1 MERPVDH
8 PSATTD
14 GAPSGRRLRRRPDG
28 SPADPA
34 SRRRGRAARWAV
46 PGVAV
51 LAVGGVIA
59 GMSAAGAQAAPVL
72 PARSAAQLLT
82 DVATSAGPGPFT
94 GTVSETANL
103 GLPALPGSDSPSA
116 SYSLLSGTHTF
127 NIWFADPAHL
137 RVSEPVQL
145 GESDLRVNG
154 RQVWLWD
161 SKTQTATHV
170 VPSAQGFALPT
181 SPPKRAFAEP
191 LKPGFMPRVFRVA
204 GRMCVLRAVKGQA
217 KPVEK
222 CVKAPFPK
230 ARVFFGSHPVKL
242 ARPFGPVKVKKLPG
256 GQVRIT
262 LPDGKT
268 RTITPPKGPAL
279 VRPFKHLPA
288 IQAPTP
294 QQAARQILAALGPT
308 TTVSVQRNVMVAGQ
322 AAYQISLAPKDRR
335 SLVSR
340 IQVAIDAAR
349 HFPLRLQVFA
359 RGSATPAFQVG
370 FTALSFGRPAASNF
384 SFTPPSGAKVK
395 KVSVPVGP
403 LGFPLRLV
411 APLSSTDRG
420 IAGGAWLPDT
430 LTPGTAPRVMGHG
443 WLSVLVVAPPAA
455 TGSVRTFSNTGS
467 AGTGVT
473 YISASTGQTSSYSST
488 SQVVFIDGSTPVGR
502 ALQQQ
507 GSLLA
512 ASPGPAALGP
522 LLNAATPVHGAWGS
536 GRLLRTSLFDI
547 LITSKGA
554 VLAGAVQPSVLYADA
569 ATLK

>member
-8 PSATTD
+8 PSAPLEH
-14 GAPSGRRLRRRPDG
+14 GSG
-28 SPADPA
+28 
-34 SRRRGRAARWAV
+34 RRRGRSARWAV

-59 GMSAAGAQAAPVL
+59 GMTAAGAQAAPVL

-82 DVATSAGPGPFT
+82 DVATSAGPGAFT
-94 GTVSETANL
+94 GTISETANL

-127 NIWFADPAHL
+127 NIWYADPAHL

-170 VPSAQGFALPT
+170 VPSARGFAVPS

-191 LKPGFMPRVFRVA
+191 LKPGFMPRVFRVS

-242 ARPFGPVKVKKLPG
+242 ARPFGPVKVTKLPG

-268 RTITPPKGPAL
+268 RTITPPKRPAL
-279 VRPFKHLPA
+279 VRPLQHLPA
-288 IQAPTP
+288 IKAPTP

-322 AAYQISLAPKDRR
+322 AAYQISLAPKDSR

-340 IQVAIDAAR
+340 IQIAIDAAR

-359 RGSATPAFQVG
+359 RGSAAPAFEVG

-395 KVSVPVGP
+395 KVSVPAGP
-403 LGFPLRLV
+403 LTGPFGPAALLGGHGGWFAYAPQSGASFSNGGGFV
-411 APLSSTDRG
+411 NAS
-420 IAGGAWLPDT
+420 
-430 LTPGTAPRVMGHG
+430 APRVLGHG

-455 TGSVRTFSNTGS
+455 TGSVRTFSNTGA

-473 YISASTGQTSSYSST
+473 YVSASTGQTSAYSST
-488 SQVVFIDGSTPVGR
+488 SKVVFTDGSTPVGR

>member
-1 MERPVDH
+1 MTLGPIDH
-8 PSATTD
+8 QSSPIESAP
-14 GAPSGRRLRRRPDG
+14 AGRRL
-28 SPADPA
+28 
-34 SRRRGRAARWAV
+34 GRAARWAV

-59 GMSAAGAQAAPVL
+59 GMSTAGAQAAPVL

-82 DVATSAGPGPFT
+82 DVATSAGPGPFS
-94 GTVSETANL
+94 GTISETANL
-103 GLPALPGSDSPSA
+103 GLPALPSSDSPSS

-127 NIWFADPAHL
+127 SIWYADPAHL
-137 RVSEPVQL
+137 RISEPVQL

-170 VPSAQGFALPT
+170 VPSAPSAPGFAVPQ
-181 SPPKRAFAEP
+181 KRGFAEP
-191 LKPGFMPRVFRVA
+191 LKPGFMPHVFKVR
-204 GRMCVLRAVKGQA
+204 GRLCVLRAVSGQP
-217 KPVEK
+217 KPAEK
-222 CVKAPFPK
+222 CVKAP
-230 ARVFFGSHPVKL
+230 AAHAFFWSHPL
-242 ARPFGPVKVKKLPG
+242 KVTK
-256 GQVRIT
+256 
-262 LPDGKT
+262 LPDGKVRITMPNGKT
-268 RTITPPKGPAL
+268 RTVTPPKAPAL
-279 VRPFKHLPA
+279 VRPLKHRPA

-322 AAYQISLAPKDRR
+322 AAYQISLAPKDSR

-340 IQVAIDAAR
+340 IQIAIDAAR

-359 RGSATPAFQVG
+359 RGSASPAFQIG
-370 FTALSFGRPAASNF
+370 FTALSLGRPASSNF

-395 KVSVPVGP
+395 KVSVPTGP
-403 LGFPLRLV
+403 L
-411 APLSSTDRG
+411 
-420 IAGGAWLPDT
+420 AGPFG
-430 LTPGTAPRVMGHG
+430 PGSLLGLHPGLGGVSAPRVMGQG

-455 TGSVRTFSNTGS
+455 TGTFREFSHVGS
-467 AGTGVT
+467 AGTHVT
-473 YISASTGQTSSYSST
+473 YISASGGKNPVSIKASAGTIVIT
-488 SQVVFIDGSTPVGR
+488 DGSTPVGR

-507 GSLLA
+507 GALDAVGS
-512 ASPGPAALGP
+512 GPTALGP

-536 GRLLRTSLFDI
+536 GRLLRTSLLDI

>member
-1 MERPVDH
+1 MEQPVDH
-8 PSATTD
+8 PSAPLD
-14 GAPSGRRLRRRPDG
+14 RGPG
-28 SPADPA
+28 
-34 SRRRGRAARWAV
+34 RRRGRSARWAV

-59 GMSAAGAQAAPVL
+59 GMSAAGAQAPPVL

-82 DVATSAGPGPFT
+82 DVATSAGPGAFT
-94 GTVSETANL
+94 GTISETANL

-127 NIWFADPAHL
+127 NIWYADPAHL

-170 VPSAQGFALPT
+170 VPSARGFAVPV

-191 LKPGFMPRVFRVA
+191 LKPGFMPRVFRMS

-230 ARVFFGSHPVKL
+230 AWVFSGKWAPGKGAPKARVFFGSHPVKL
-242 ARPFGPVKVKKLPG
+242 ARPFGPVKITKLPG
-256 GQVRIT
+256 GRVRIT

-268 RTITPPKGPAL
+268 RTITPPKGSAL
-279 VRPFKHLPA
+279 VRPLKHLPA

-322 AAYQISLAPKDRR
+322 AAYQISLAPKDTR

-340 IQVAIDAAR
+340 IQIAIDAAR

-359 RGSATPAFQVG
+359 RGSATPAFEVG

-430 LTPGTAPRVMGHG
+430 VTPGTAPRVLGQG

-455 TGSVRTFSNTGS
+455 TGSAQTFSGTGS

-473 YISASTGQTSSYSST
+473 YISASTGQTSAYSST
-488 SQVVFIDGSTPVGR
+488 SKVVFTDGSTPVGR
-502 ALQQQ
+502 ALQQD

-522 LLNAATPVHGAWGS
+522 LLNEATPVHGAWGS
-536 GRLLRTSLFDI
+536 GRLLRTSLLDI

>member
-8 PSATTD
+8 PVDS
-14 GAPSGRRLRRRPDG
+14 PSGPG
-28 SPADPA
+28 
-34 SRRRGRAARWAV
+34 RRRGRAARWAV

-94 GTVSETANL
+94 GTISETANL
-103 GLPALPGSDSPSA
+103 GLPALPGSDSPSSA
-116 SYSLLSGTHTF
+116 YSLLSGTHTF
-127 NIWFADPAHL
+127 NIWYADPAHL
-137 RVSEPVQL
+137 RISEPVQL
-145 GESDLRVNG
+145 GESDLRVDG

-170 VPSAQGFALPT
+170 EPSAQGFAP
-181 SPPKRAFAEP
+181 PPKGAFAEP
-191 LKPGFMPRVFRVA
+191 LKPGFMPHVFRVS

-230 ARVFFGSHPVKL
+230 ARVYFGSHPAKL
-242 ARPFGPVKVKKLPG
+242 ARPFGPVKVTKLPG
-256 GQVRIT
+256 GKVRIT

-268 RTITPPKGPAL
+268 RTLTPPKGPAL
-279 VRPFKHLPA
+279 VRPLKHLPA

-322 AAYQISLAPKDRR
+322 AAYQISLAPRDHR

-359 RGSATPAFQVG
+359 RGSASPAFQVG
-370 FTALSFGRPAASNF
+370 FTALTFGRPAASNF

-395 KVSVPVGP
+395 KVSVPAGP

-411 APLSSTDRG
+411 APLSGTDQS
-420 IAGGAWLPDT
+420 IAGGAWLPET
-430 LTPGTAPRVMGHG
+430 LTPGTAPRVMGQG
-443 WLSVLVVAPPAA
+443 WLSVLVVAPPTAA
-455 TGSVRTFSNTGS
+455 GNVRTFSGTGS
-467 AGTGVT
+467 VGTGVT
-473 YISASTGQTSSYSST
+473 YISASTGQASAYSST
-488 SQVVFIDGSTPVGR
+488 SKVVFTDGSTPVGR

-507 GSLLA
+507 GSLVA
-512 ASPGPAALGP
+512 AGPGPAALGP

-536 GRLLRTSLFDI
+536 GRLLRTSLLDI

>member
-1 MERPVDH
+1 MTLGPIDH
-8 PSATTD
+8 QSSPIESA
-14 GAPSGRRLRRRPDG
+14 PPGRRLRRRPGG
-28 SPADPA
+28 SPAK
-34 SRRRGRAARWAV
+34 SSGRRLGRAARWAV

-59 GMSAAGAQAAPVL
+59 GMSTAGAQAAPVL

-82 DVATSAGPGPFT
+82 DVATSAGPGPFS
-94 GTVSETANL
+94 GTISETANL
-103 GLPALPGSDSPSA
+103 GLPALPSSDSPSS

-127 NIWFADPAHL
+127 SIWYADPAHL
-137 RVSEPVQL
+137 RISEPVQL

-170 VPSAQGFALPT
+170 VPSAPSAPGFAAPQ
-181 SPPKRAFAEP
+181 KRGFAEP
-191 LKPGFMPRVFRVA
+191 LKPGFMPHVFKVR
-204 GRMCVLRAVKGQA
+204 GRLCVLRAVSGQA
-217 KPVEK
+217 KPAEK
-222 CVKAPFPK
+222 CVKAP
-230 ARVFFGSHPVKL
+230 AAHAFFWSHPL
-242 ARPFGPVKVKKLPG
+242 KVTK
-256 GQVRIT
+256 
-262 LPDGKT
+262 LPDGKVRIT
-268 RTITPPKGPAL
+268 MPNGKARTVTPPKAPAL
-279 VRPFKHLPA
+279 VRPLKHRPA

-322 AAYQISLAPKDRR
+322 AAYQISLAPKDSR

-340 IQVAIDAAR
+340 IQIAIDAAR

-359 RGSATPAFQVG
+359 RGSASPAFQIG
-370 FTALSFGRPAASNF
+370 FTALSLGRPASSNF

-395 KVSVPVGP
+395 KVSVPTGP
-403 LGFPLRLV
+403 L
-411 APLSSTDRG
+411 
-420 IAGGAWLPDT
+420 AGPFG
-430 LTPGTAPRVMGHG
+430 PGSLLGLHPGLGGVSAPRVMGQG

-455 TGSVRTFSNTGS
+455 TGTFREFSRVGS
-467 AGTGVT
+467 AGTHVT
-473 YISASTGQTSSYSST
+473 YVSASGGKNPVSIKASAGTKT
-488 SQVVFIDGSTPVGR
+488 VVITDGSTPVGR

-507 GSLLA
+507 GALDAVGS
-512 ASPGPAALGP
+512 GPTALGP

-536 GRLLRTSLFDI
+536 GRLLRTSLLDI